1 MGTSH
6 TALLA
11 HHGVFV
17 VAESVSLAY
26 MWASTIEWRARRAWQ
41 VEALGGTKPID
52 DSVVDSLHEFVV
64 SNISMF
70 PTFEAA
76 IRAELRYDPNMFA

>member
-1 MGTSH
+1 
-6 TALLA
+6 
-11 HHGVFV
+11 
-17 VAESVSLAY
+17 
-26 MWASTIEWRARRAWQ
+26 

-52 DSVVDSLHEFVV
+52 DKVVESLHEFVV

-76 IRAELRYDPNMFA
+76 IRAELRHDPNMFA